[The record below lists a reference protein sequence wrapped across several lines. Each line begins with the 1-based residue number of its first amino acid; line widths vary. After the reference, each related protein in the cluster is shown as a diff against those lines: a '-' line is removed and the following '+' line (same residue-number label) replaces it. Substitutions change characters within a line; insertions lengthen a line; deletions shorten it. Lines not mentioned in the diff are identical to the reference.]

1 MRKAPGLNCITER
14 TRQSRGEQRRMGA
27 REFSPCGPEPPL
39 YPKVWKVTYL
49 PPQTIQDMPPQ
60 LFTQKTERTP

>member
-1 MRKAPGLNCITER
+1 
-14 TRQSRGEQRRMGA
+14 MGA
-27 REFSPCGPEPPL
+27 REFSPLGPEPPL

-49 PPQTIQDMPPQ
+49 PPQTIQDRPPQ